1 MRCLLASTLILA
13 TTLDIGTARQGAEQA
28 SPRFDPPTVT
38 AVVDVAYP
46 LQSVASGTV
55 ALEVSLDDAGRITDG
70 SCCARDT
77 LTKRTCRASRATV
90 EVSASKTRWKARRF
104 KGPYSFFLPSTE
116 RWTSCLSPRTKSVS
130 CRQWNRH

>member
-13 TTLDIGTARQGAEQA
+13 TALDIGTAQQRTEQA

-55 ALEVSLDDAGRITDG
+55 VLEVSLDDAGKITDV
-70 SCCARDT
+70 RVD
-77 LTKRTCRASRATV
+77 RTGRASRATV
-90 EVSASKTRWKARRF
+90 EVSASEA
-104 KGPYSFFLPSTE
+104 
-116 RWTSCLSPRTKSVS
+116 
-130 CRQWNRH
+130 